1 MCVINVVQGDGIAPL
16 VQTSV
21 LGKGV
26 KHRPP
31 PIKLPSGSGGS
42 SSGELAAAQR
52 KKHPVSTHPVDT
64 RSETQNGISS
74 LIHRAIYYSFCTAV
88 SYCLIGSTV
97 KSRVDET
104 CCWKSCVI
112 EPWMAEGENFW
123 AASVVVL
130 WFIAIANVWKGQAFG
145 TVLQSTQSSYKNIQE

>member
-1 MCVINVVQGDGIAPL
+1 MAL
-16 VQTSV
+16 RHLSRR
-21 LGKGV
+21 LFWEKGWSTDP
-26 KHRPP
+26 H
-31 PIKLPSGSGGS
+31 PSNC
-42 SSGELAAAQR
+42 LQDQAAAPQVSWLLLR
-52 KKHPVSTHPVDT
+52 GNKHPVSTHPVDT
-64 RSETQNGISS
+64 RSETQNEISS